1 LDCDRLNDSPDSPA
15 CAPRTDPS
23 RQEGEKILDILPAM
37 NYGRQGDEIRQMHAD
52 LNRVRK
58 LQQKIKE

>member
-1 LDCDRLNDSPDSPA
+1 VRRALTLPDR
-15 CAPRTDPS
+15 R
-23 RQEGEKILDILPAM
+23 EKKILGILPAM

-58 LQQKIKE
+58 LQ